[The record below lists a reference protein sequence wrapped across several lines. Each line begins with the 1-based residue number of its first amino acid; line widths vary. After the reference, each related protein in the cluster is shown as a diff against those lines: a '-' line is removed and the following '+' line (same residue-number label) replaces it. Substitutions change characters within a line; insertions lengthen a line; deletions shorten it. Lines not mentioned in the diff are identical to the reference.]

1 MQGWWEGWSRKLV
14 PRAPGLPLPRR
25 VACRPVLGRELE
37 ASLQKLRGAQSVIFS
52 VRETKAQR
60 QCHPPGLALVQ
71 RQLNL

>member
-25 VACRPVLGRELE
+25 VACRPVWGRELE
-37 ASLQKLRGAQSVIFS
+37 ASLQKLRGAQSLIFS

-60 QCHPPGLALVQ
+60 KCHPPGLALVQ